1 MSQEVT
7 DFELKP
13 GRKVSVKVHFLNG
26 EQKEF
31 SGLKDMIFVHQGKEE
46 MLFLEYESKVSFI
59 VLRNVEYYSI
69 EGVEK

>member
-7 DFELKP
+7 NFEIKP
-13 GRKVSVKVHFLNG
+13 GRKVSIKVHFVSG
-26 EQKEF
+26 DMKEF

-59 VLRNVEYYSI
+59 VLRNVKYYSI